1 MNPNVMTWGSC
12 ILILVIFWL
21 ILIRPQKK
29 KEKQIAAMRKGV
41 KAGDKILTIGG
52 MKARVIKDKEESLI
66 IEVGEKVRMEVMRW
80 AVSSVLEEGK
90 GSVRKAPEKQIEA
103 AEEKPEDKEPE
114 AEAEDKAPEA
124 PEAAEAAPEEN
135 QDKAE

>member
-80 AVSSVLEEGK
+80 AVSSVIEEGK
-90 GSVRKAPEKQIEA
+90 GSVRKAAEKQIEA

>member
-66 IEVGEKVRMEVMRW
+66 IEVGDKVRMEVMRW

-90 GSVRKAPEKQIEA
+90 GSVRKVAEKQIEA
-103 AEEKPEDKEPE
+103 VEEKPEDVAA
-114 AEAEDKAPEA
+114 AEEKAPEA
-124 PEAAEAAPEEN
+124 VEAPEAPAEEN
-135 QDKAE
+135 QEKAE

>member
-1 MNPNVMTWGSC
+1 MGGSAITWISC

-41 KAGDKILTIGG
+41 KAGDKIVTIGG

-66 IEVGEKVRMEVMRW
+66 IEVGERSRMEVMRW

-90 GSVRKAPEKQIEA
+90 GSVKKSAGKQIQDSA
-103 AEEKPEDKEPE
+103 KQ
-114 AEAEDKAPEA
+114 EAEDIVAK
-124 PEAAEAAPEEN
+124 AEAAVEDKSVNEEK
-135 QDKAE
+135 DDSVE